1 MEESVQSHRS
11 RRMIFPTPRS
21 RDQVMV
27 HRTRFAT
34 RKQAGSSIFE
44 YIEVFFDRQRTYS
57 KLGHQRPW
65 QCRL

>member
-1 MEESVQSHRS
+1 
-11 RRMIFPTPRS
+11 
-21 RDQVMV
+21 MV